1 MNPKISIIVPVYNVG
16 PYLTKCMESLCNQ
29 TLKDIEIIAVNDC
42 STDDSL
48 TILNEFGKKDPRI
61 RIINHEHNELTA
73 KTRNDG
79 LKIARG
85 EYIGFVDG
93 DDYIDSDFYEK
104 LYNLAKS
111 TNSDIAKGQIKAIN
125 EDGTIAIAND
135 NEKINKNGKY
145 EFMGNLLTAIY
156 KRSLLQK
163 HNVKF
168 YIDFFCFQIQAV
180 YYANK
185 IVCSNDTFYNYVR
198 HSDSCD
204 SKIFSL
210 EKWQRLNLGH
220 ANFIYDFVTSHQY
233 NDEAKKLYL
242 KKIKSLYFYGY
253 NRLTK
258 KDVLQG
264 SLILA
269 HTISTKYNC
278 GFSTKDTK
286 KLRRKLYRKNK
297 STTIIDYLI
306 HLLKGEI

>member
-1 MNPKISIIVPVYNVG
+1 MNPKVSIIVPVYNVG

-42 STDDSL
+42 STDNSF
-48 TILNEFGKKDPRI
+48 TILNEFGEKDARI
-61 RIINHEHNELTA
+61 KIINHERNELTA

-79 LKIARG
+79 LEIAHG

-93 DDYIDSDFYEK
+93 DDYVDLDFYEK

-111 TNSDIAKGQIKAIN
+111 TNSDIAKGITKTIN
-125 EDGTIAIAND
+125 EKGTTKIVND

-145 EFMGNLLTAIY
+145 EFFGNLLTAIY
-156 KRSLLQK
+156 RRNLLQK
-163 HNVKF
+163 YNIKF
-168 YIDFFCFQIQAV
+168 HIDFFCFQIQAV

-185 IVCSNDTFYNYVR
+185 VACSDSTFYNYIR

-204 SKIFSL
+204 SKVFSL

-233 NDEAKKLYL
+233 GNEVKKSYL
-242 KKIKSLYFYGY
+242 KRIRNLYFYGY

-278 GFSTKDTK
+278 GFNTNNMK
-286 KLRRKLYRKNK
+286 KLRRELYRKNK
-297 STTIIDYLI
+297 STTIIDYFI
-306 HLLKGEI
+306 HLLKGEL